1 MASQPIVIPLTPAAF
16 AACEQRLV
24 SAGVAV
30 PEGNSGF
37 LSHEGVTVACDY
49 NGRDSLTV
57 RVVHKPC
64 LVSEGYVESKI
75 RGWFAEVSATGEAQC
90 Q

>member
-1 MASQPIVIPLTPAAF
+1 MASQTIVISLTPAGF

-30 PEGNSGF
+30 PEGHSGF
-37 LSHEGVTVACDY
+37 LTHEGVTVGCEY
-49 NGRDSLTV
+49 NGSDSLTV

-64 LVSEGYVESKI
+64 LVSEGYIESKI